1 MNWLDVLSSQYS
13 HLYFPSVSFSFSV
26 FSVPPPLPPPW
37 IVIPEDSAKIVG
49 MVEHLN
55 LEIQMQRAFP
65 EIPGLAYLVGF

>member
-1 MNWLDVLSSQYS
+1 MNWLDVLSSQYA
-13 HLYFPSVSFSFSV
+13 HLYFPAVSFP

-37 IVIPEDSAKIVG
+37 ILIPEVSAKIVG

-55 LEIQMQRAFP
+55 IEIQMQCTFP